1 MYIYIQS
8 YMINHY
14 ICTTYQNHW
23 TIFDLQSVC
32 FTEKARCDMQGPGP
46 CTKMSL
52 RSQKTNGSG
61 EPYIFCSDDSL
72 ISRISK
78 LVTCRVGSNAQQWRM
93 QSFHLRGHSA
103 APGRDFAR
111 ACAGDGSAS
120 ATHVGSSCW
129 IVKTLVWP
137 WIVNEW
143 CTITYNYKASFETTF
158 KGMVSEPLYPSPPC
172 S

>member
-1 MYIYIQS
+1 MYLCIYTVIYDKPLYLYNISPKCLLHRKGQVWF
-8 YMINHY
+8 H
-14 ICTTYQNHW
+14 
-23 TIFDLQSVC
+23 
-32 FTEKARCDMQGPGP
+32 MQGPGP

-61 EPYIFCSDDSL
+61 EPYIFCSDDYL

-137 WIVNEW
+137 WMVNEW